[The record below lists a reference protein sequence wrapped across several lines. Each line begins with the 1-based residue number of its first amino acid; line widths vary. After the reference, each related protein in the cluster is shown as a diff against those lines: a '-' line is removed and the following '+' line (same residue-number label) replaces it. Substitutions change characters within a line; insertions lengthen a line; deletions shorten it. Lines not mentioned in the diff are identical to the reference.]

1 MSHRARGAARP
12 DEQTPL
18 IAHGVGSS
26 LLYQTPDEPVAVHI
40 SSYHRPFV
48 EADDVA
54 ASYRSGRRREMRT
67 GF

>member
-18 IAHGVGSS
+18 IAHGVGAP
-26 LLYQTPDEPVAVHI
+26 LLDQASNEPVAVHVRAN
-40 SSYHRPFV
+40 HRTLV

-54 ASYRSGRRREMRT
+54 ASYRSSGCR
-67 GF
+67 